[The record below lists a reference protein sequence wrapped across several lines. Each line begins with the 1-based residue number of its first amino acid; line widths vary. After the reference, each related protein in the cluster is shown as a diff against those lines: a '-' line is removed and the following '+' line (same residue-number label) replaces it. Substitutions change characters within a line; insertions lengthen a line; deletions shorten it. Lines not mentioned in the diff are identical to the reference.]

1 MILWYYGIIASWHH
15 GSHGSYGM
23 SWYHIMV
30 VMVSWHHIEEWE
42 LFPKCYKTEKQITL
56 LYFNARQNTFQ
67 QTSREINVKELFKTS
82 KIKVYLLKRVTTIL
96 IDILA
101 GKCQVDRQRTSWIFT
116 QTPRLEVWLTIVVF
130 KLMGATKKITNF
142 FRNRWSSFRPKFL
155 ATFENFAEKFR
166 SCVRPRK

>member
-82 KIKVYLLKRVTTIL
+82 KIKVYLLKSVTTIL

-116 QTPRLEVWLTIVVF
+116 QTPRLKVWLTIVVF
-130 KLMGATKKITNF
+130 KLMGATKKSPIF
-142 FRNRWSSFRPKFL
+142 FIIVIVLLWLYQYDFQWI
-155 ATFENFAEKFR
+155 
-166 SCVRPRK
+166 